1 MPILNSNAGEEID
14 ELSVAAATSINDET
28 VFDDSLVFKKPTA
41 PEAII
46 TQQSQDKFRNARNVF
61 EKM

>member
-1 MPILNSNAGEEID
+1 MPIWNSNAGEEID